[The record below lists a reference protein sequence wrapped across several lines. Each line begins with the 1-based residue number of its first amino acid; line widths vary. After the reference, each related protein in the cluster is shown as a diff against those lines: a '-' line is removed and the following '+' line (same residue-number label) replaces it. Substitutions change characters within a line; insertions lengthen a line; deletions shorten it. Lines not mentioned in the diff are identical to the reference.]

1 MQPRKFIYREYGF
14 FGTHYLI
21 EWRETGLHAQQQHR
35 FLGPDYCDEAIL
47 NIDGAAW
54 SEFKKQVTALELD
67 PVAPDGEPVCDG
79 LQVECHITFNRRL
92 IKFHQS
98 EPEFNGLDSL
108 QGLINDLTICELF
121 PKGVLLD

>member
-21 EWRETGLHAQQQHR
+21 EWRETVLHAQQQHR
-35 FLGPDYCDEAIL
+35 FLGPDDCDEAIL
-47 NIDGAAW
+47 NIDEAAW

-67 PVAPDGEPVCDG
+67 PVEPDGEPVCDG

-92 IKFHQS
+92 IKFNQS
-98 EPEFNGLDSL
+98 EPEFKGLDTL